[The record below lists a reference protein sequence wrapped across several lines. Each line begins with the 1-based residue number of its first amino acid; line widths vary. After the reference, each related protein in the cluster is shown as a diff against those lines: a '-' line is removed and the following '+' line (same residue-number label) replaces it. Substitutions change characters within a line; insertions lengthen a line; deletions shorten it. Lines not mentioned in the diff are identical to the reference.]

1 MTNTIKS
8 LPWLISVVLAVLL
21 VWSWHTSQQKL
32 MQKDAEL
39 TETKQQYNQLLTDAN
54 SKITLLTEEANEK
67 LHLANQPEIPVDVSF
82 RKALLSSGDVA
93 SFRNRSSRSIAV
105 TASIERPSSGQS
117 RIFDLT
123 LDPGH
128 TKEIG
133 EREGWAFV
141 SGDTVTLTQPEHK
154 SLSFQ
159 AP

>member
-8 LPWLISVVLAVLL
+8 LPWFISIVLAVLL
-21 VWSWHTSQQKL
+21 AWSWYAAKQDVAK
-32 MQKDAEL
+32 KNAEL
-39 TETKQQYNQLLTDAN
+39 TELTQRYNQLLVDAN
-54 SKITLLTEEANEK
+54 SKIALLTEEANK
-67 LHLANQPEIPVDVSF
+67 KIQLANRPEIPVNVSF
-82 RKALLSSGDVA
+82 RKALLSSGGVA

-105 TASIERPSSGQS
+105 TATIERPSSGQS

-123 LDPGH
+123 LDPAH

-141 SGDTVTLTQPEHK
+141 SGDTVTLTEPEHK
-154 SLSFQ
+154 SSAFQ